1 MKPFDNSLSSAIQP
15 PTTEE
20 LRAWLLSTLRHVC
33 LVEYFFQELHA
44 GHKDP
49 QRPHD
54 IVGKGNK
61 FSWDVAAGLAVQ
73 YRSTDPEFHR
83 QYVQPAINFH
93 REHQHHHQMWNQRN
107 PKATPDDLLVGA
119 IDTISSLLDDRPYQG
134 GAHSLVQIPGI
145 IGREEDL
152 VKRAWLWN
160 AYEEIHELRLPA
172 IEEITSLTQFP
183 NIGLPNVMYERIRQ
197 RTAEACS
204 QFCEMQGYDGL

>member
-1 MKPFDNSLSSAIQP
+1 MKPFNSLVSSAIQP

-20 LRAWLLSTLRHVC
+20 LR
-33 LVEYFFQELHA
+33 A

-73 YRSTDPEFHR
+73 YRSTNPEFFR
-83 QYVQPAINFH
+83 QYVEPAIEFH
-93 REHQHHHQMWNQRN
+93 REHQYHHKRWNQKN

-145 IGREEDL
+145 IGKEEDM
-152 VKRAWLWN
+152 VKRSWLWN
-160 AYEEIHELRLPA
+160 AYEEIGEHCLPLPA
-172 IEEITSLTQFP
+172 VENITSLAQFP

-204 QFCEMQGYDGL
+204 QFCEMQGYDRL